1 MDHTADSEVCLQ
13 GVDFDYEKI
22 CTPTALETHRNKIE
36 AEKQKKIKEQ
46 EAALK
51 LIEEEKQALALKF
64 QPSYEASKRI
74 WESLKTRVIQYA
86 GRYFSAIAEHLKAN
100 FICAGSFPA
109 FVVANELRAFVG
121 STNVPQLKYNDI
133 DVYYGNIGDAD

>member
-74 WESLKTRVIQYA
+74 WESLKTRVIQYTE
-86 GRYFSAIAEHLKAN
+86 RYFSAIGENVKAN
-100 FICAGSFPA
+100 SFAPA
-109 FVVANELRAFVG
+109 PF
-121 STNVPQLKYNDI
+121 QLWLLQTRE
-133 DVYYGNIGDAD
+133 GLL